1 MYEYI
6 PNPPKKKAKT
16 VGMTLFVLSLVI
28 FFVSGIAGMA
38 YPAILQTVAVVMM
51 TAAILIVGKFLTRA
65 YRYRVEKTGG
75 EYEFIVDEIS
85 KTSMVTVCR
94 LELAK
99 LCKIEPW
106 TKGYKPPKDA
116 RIYNYCV
123 DIAPADSYL
132 LTFLDGAF
140 SVNGENIYVRISPDE
155 KLTEILEGFLTQN
168 KGGAADEL

>member
-6 PNPPKKKAKT
+6 PTPPKKKAKT
-16 VGMTLFVLSLVI
+16 VGMTLFILSLII
-28 FFVSGIAGMA
+28 FFVSGIEGMA
-38 YPAILQTVAVVMM
+38 YPAILQMVAIITMTVA
-51 TAAILIVGKFLTRA
+51 ILLVGKYLTRA
-65 YRYRVEKTGG
+65 YRYRVEKTNG

-94 LELAK
+94 LELSK
-99 LCKIEPW
+99 LSAVEAW
-106 TKGYKPPKDA
+106 TKGYKPPKGA

-140 SVNGENIYVRISPDE
+140 SMNGENIYVRVCPDE
-155 KLTEILEGFLTQN
+155 RLIEILENFLKQN
-168 KGGAADEL
+168 GGTPNEL